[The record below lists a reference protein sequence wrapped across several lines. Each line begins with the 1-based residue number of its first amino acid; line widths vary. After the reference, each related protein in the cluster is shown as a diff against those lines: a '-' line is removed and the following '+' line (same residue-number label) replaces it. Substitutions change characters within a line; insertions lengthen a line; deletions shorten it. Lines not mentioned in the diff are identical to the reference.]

1 MPTPAAPNA
10 ISVKD
15 VATTLNE
22 GSSAHYPEATA
33 IFTFNDSLVRKLA
46 GRPTDKSI
54 ISMSDMRNKAG
65 PAASGTVLS
74 SICDGSTLVQSI
86 ADGSYGSTTNN
97 IANSP
102 SCGFTYNYTIPAN
115 TNNFDLRKA
124 IVDAGWNG
132 TQEVNATLTIA
143 TGIYVTSISTGSY
156 ALYISPSF
164 PAGSRLTL
172 INNGYIIGKGGNGGK
187 GGGTPTS
194 ALIAGSA
201 GTAGGPALYVG
212 YSTSITNNGTIG
224 GGGGGGGG
232 GSGGGRPG

>member
-10 ISVKD
+10 ISVKN
-15 VATTLNE
+15 VETTLNE
-22 GSSAHYPEATA
+22 GLSTNYPSATA
-33 IFTFNDSLVRKLA
+33 VLTFNDSLVRILA
-46 GRPTDKSI
+46 GKPTDKST

-65 PAASGTVLS
+65 PTASGTVLS
-74 SICDGSTLVQSI
+74 SICVGSTLRQSI
-86 ADGSYGSTTNN
+86 ADGKYGSTIND

-132 TQEVNATLTIA
+132 TQAVNATLTIA

-156 ALYISPSF
+156 AVYISPTF
-164 PAGSRLTL
+164 PAGSSLTL
-172 INNGYIIGKGGNGGK
+172 INNGYIIGKGGDGGIGA
-187 GGGTPTS
+187 GGAARIT
-194 ALIAGSA
+194 GSA

-232 GSGGGRPG
+232 GASA